1 MFTSRTLS
9 LRFKLYGLVAVLMAF
24 LLLTGGVVL
33 QSQKQM
39 ASDLEQVTLFGHLQ
53 NQLGIIDHKVM
64 DSRVHIGQARLSDQ
78 AQHWQKE
85 AKTVH
90 ENNQAIEKSLQ
101 NMAQLL
107 SQIALTESVDHGE
120 LSNQYQRYQQ
130 ALQHFITS
138 TFIPSINALEA
149 GNIIQVDQLW
159 QGGNKGYAASYV
171 PVKEQAKI
179 LTQEVRQALDNS
191 SEHAQLSQ
199 AQHQQLLISCLSL
212 ALILG
217 LLLARLIVRQITQP
231 LRQVQLW
238 LSAITA
244 GDLSSHYDTEQPKI
258 SELLAMFSSIKQMQ
272 TGLAHLLQGMQQAG
286 HTSAAACQQLEQQAL
301 GFSQRQN
308 SQDQEVQRTQQ
319 EMQQLTQAVD
329 KNQTQLTAANDLLS
343 NSTAL
348 MAESR
353 MALLSNQTQIQ
364 LMVSSVHNAREKLTH
379 FNSTTADISQVVE
392 IINAISEQ
400 TNLLALN
407 AAIEAARAGE
417 HGRGF
422 AVVAD
427 EVRALASRTQDN
439 TSNISRLIGNLT
451 EANHATSDSIFQA
464 HEQVAAIESAQQ
476 QSEQLMQQV
485 EHLIGQ
491 VKQEINIIAKDA
503 QAQANLAYQ
512 TEHRMQKLSLLSDDN
527 SHETERLKSATFDL
541 SAVSKQL
548 LQKVSIFK
556 LSS

>member
-1 MFTSRTLS
+1 MFTHTSS
-9 LRFKLYGLVAVLMAF
+9 LRFKLYGLVAVLMTF
-24 LLLTGGVVL
+24 LILTGGVVL

-39 ASDLEQVTLFGHLQ
+39 ALDLEQVVLFGHLQ

-64 DSRVHIGQARLSDQ
+64 DSRVHIGQARLS
-78 AQHWQKE
+78 AQTQQWSQE
-85 AKTVH
+85 AKTVFD
-90 ENNQAIEKSLQ
+90 NNQAIETSLQ
-101 NMAQLL
+101 RMNQLL
-107 SQIALTESVDHGE
+107 QQIKQTESTDHAE
-120 LSNQYQRYQQ
+120 LFNQHQRYQQ
-130 ALQHFITS
+130 ALQHFITQ
-138 TFIPSINALEA
+138 TFMSSINALEA
-149 GNIIQVDQLW
+149 GNLTQVHQLW
-159 QGGNKGYAASYV
+159 QGGDKGYAASYI
-171 PVKEQAKI
+171 PVKEQAKT
-179 LTQEVRQALDNS
+179 LTQSVRQALNNS

-199 AQHQQLLISCLSL
+199 AQHQRLLIACLSL
-212 ALILG
+212 ALIFG
-217 LLLARLIVRQITQP
+217 VLLAHLIVRQITQP
-231 LRQVQLW
+231 LRQVQHW

-244 GDLSSHYDTEQPKI
+244 GDLSNHSGSQRPKI
-258 SELLAMFSSIKQMQ
+258 SELAAMFASIEQMQ
-272 TGLAHLLQGMQQAG
+272 RGLAQLLQGMQQAG
-286 HTSAAACQQLEQQAL
+286 HTSAAACQQLEQQTL

-329 KNQTQLTAANDLLS
+329 KNQTQLIAANDLLS

-348 MAESR
+348 MTESR
-353 MALLSNQTQIQ
+353 RALLSNQTQIQ
-364 LMVSSVHNAREKLTH
+364 LMVSSVQNAREKLTH
-379 FNSTTADISQVVE
+379 FNRTTADISQVVE

-476 QSEQLMQQV
+476 QSEQFMQQV

-491 VKQEINIIAKDA
+491 VKQEIQMIAQDA
-503 QAQANLAYQ
+503 QAQAERAYQ
-512 TEHRMQKLSLLSDDN
+512 TEHRMQTLSQLSDDN
-527 SHETERLKSATFDL
+527 SHETERLKNATFEL
-541 SAVSKQL
+541 SAVSEQL
-548 LQKVSIFK
+548 LKRVSVFK
-556 LSS
+556 F